1 MRRTRLVR
9 SILGG
14 LLLATAGMTGAAQA
28 EVVSFSGTGTVWG
41 HIRHTRSADGNW
53 TVTRSIPAD
62 LAAAFPI
69 GTTFVARQTYDTAR
83 MTGSTVFD
91 ATHSSY
97 QGMLTSFQIDLSSG
111 QTITSSEQDSLH
123 VYNNNAALGS
133 GIDSL
138 QMGTRG
144 LVDGS
149 ANVLGY
155 TPGSY
160 SISIFDTD
168 GTALAGS
175 ELPTAV
181 CLAEW
186 EQIGMQFAV
195 YSPDPSPNLSE
206 YYLIIGHGEPDR
218 TIDSDRDGLND
229 GDERLLRSDPTGTLA
244 CLSGCKA
251 DSDGDGLADGN
262 EVTAGT
268 DPCSVDTD
276 GDGLAD
282 GADPAPLVPGT
293 GTEPLAETVRAT
305 ANGVLE
311 ITEGAFSGPN
321 ANARRGRRNA
331 LANQLQEVANLVEA
345 GRFAEALDKLEHIA
359 TLLDG
364 DPSPPDVMGPGPDR
378 DALRDEINDL
388 IALVRAAL

>member
-1 MRRTRLVR
+1 L
-9 SILGG
+9 
-14 LLLATAGMTGAAQA
+14 
-28 EVVSFSGTGTVWG
+28 
-41 HIRHTRSADGNW
+41 
-53 TVTRSIPAD
+53 PA
-62 LAAAFPI
+62 
-69 GTTFVARQTYDTAR
+69 
-83 MTGSTVFD
+83 
-91 ATHSSY
+91 
-97 QGMLTSFQIDLSSG
+97 
-111 QTITSSEQDSLH
+111 
-123 VYNNNAALGS
+123 
-133 GIDSL
+133 
-138 QMGTRG
+138 
-144 LVDGS
+144 
-149 ANVLGY
+149 
-155 TPGSY
+155 
-160 SISIFDTD
+160 
-168 GTALAGS
+168 
-175 ELPTAV
+175 AV

-186 EQIGMQFAV
+186 EQIGVQFTV
-195 YSPDPSPNLSE
+195 FSPDPSPNLSE
-206 YYLIIGHGEPDR
+206 YYLIVGHGEPDR

-229 GDERLLRSDPTGTLA
+229 GDERLLRADPTGTLA
-244 CLSGCKA
+244 CLSGCNA

-321 ANARRGRRNA
+321 SNARRGRRNA

-364 DPSPPDVMGPGPDR
+364 DPSPPDIMGPGPER

-388 IALVRAAL
+388 IALVQAAL